1 MIRPM
6 RLGNRAMEEEKAR
19 KLLAECEYALF
30 TTVDEEGAPHTVP
43 VSPVV
48 LGNALY
54 FHCAPAGE
62 KLDNI
67 QKNPQVCLCALG
79 RTQVLQ
85 KEMTMAYESVVAL
98 SLIHI

>member
-6 RLGNRAMEEEKAR
+6 RLGNRAMKEEKAR

-54 FHCAPAGE
+54 FIALQRERSWTTSRRILRFACAPWGAPRCC
-62 KLDNI
+62 KR
-67 QKNPQVCLCALG
+67 K
-79 RTQVLQ
+79 
-85 KEMTMAYESVVAL
+85 
-98 SLIHI
+98 